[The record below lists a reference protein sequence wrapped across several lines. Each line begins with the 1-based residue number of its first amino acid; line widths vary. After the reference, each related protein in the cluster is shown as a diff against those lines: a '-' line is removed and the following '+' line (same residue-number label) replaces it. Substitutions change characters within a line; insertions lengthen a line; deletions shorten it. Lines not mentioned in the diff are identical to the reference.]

1 MISSGVFYVLVLFIS
16 LIGSSDPDKD
26 LHIHIN
32 ALNGVRRNRLA
43 PQSGGIGDADLQI
56 ILSLQGI

>member
-1 MISSGVFYVLVLFIS
+1 MISSRVFCVLVLFIS

-32 ALNGVRRNRLA
+32 VLNGGGRNRLA
-43 PQSGGIGDADLQI
+43 PQSGGIGEGA
-56 ILSLQGI
+56 QGCYP